1 MKDTNQKKRA
11 NGTPK
16 IVAIVGPTAS
26 DKTKLAIAL
35 AKKFN
40 GELISADSRQI
51 FKGMDIGTNKDKSY
65 PQHLIDIVNPDE
77 EFSVAQFQKMAY
89 KLIGEILKRGKLPI
103 LVGGTGLYI
112 DAVLY
117 GYSIPPKTKES
128 ARLRQELERQDAQAL
143 WRKLQK
149 LDSKSAVKIGPHNKR
164 RIVRALEVT
173 LLQKMPFSQLQNK
186 RQVPFQALIIGINI
200 PRVTLYQAIGD
211 RVDAM
216 IARGLVG
223 ETEKLAKKYSFDL
236 PSMSSIGY
244 KEIGQYLQK
253 QISLKQAIDEIKQK
267 TRNFAR
273 RQLTWFRRNKEI
285 VWIENAEQAIDAVA
299 YFLADQPRKICLK
312 IYGNV
317 LGVFFRASAQKLAQD
332 LNLSGFAVNASDQTV
347 EIVAEGQEANL
358 NKFLKWCRQ
367 GPALAQVDKVEAQWG
382 KFSGEFSSFEIR

>member
-149 LDSKSAVKIGPHNKR
+149 LDSKSAVKIGPHNKQNCS
-164 RIVRALEVT
+164 RAG
-173 LLQKMPFSQLQNK
+173 S
-186 RQVPFQALIIGINI
+186 NI
-200 PRVTLYQAIGD
+200 AAK
-211 RVDAM
+211 DAFFP
-216 IARGLVG
+216 A
-223 ETEKLAKKYSFDL
+223 
-236 PSMSSIGY
+236 P
-244 KEIGQYLQK
+244 
-253 QISLKQAIDEIKQK
+253 KQA
-267 TRNFAR
+267 
-273 RQLTWFRRNKEI
+273 
-285 VWIENAEQAIDAVA
+285 
-299 YFLADQPRKICLK
+299 P
-312 IYGNV
+312 
-317 LGVFFRASAQKLAQD
+317 SA
-332 LNLSGFAVNASDQTV
+332 
-347 EIVAEGQEANL
+347 
-358 NKFLKWCRQ
+358 
-367 GPALAQVDKVEAQWG
+367 
-382 KFSGEFSSFEIR
+382 FSSFNYRYKYTSSNAVSGNRRPC